1 MTGVQTCALPIFLF
15 TLFLQK
21 TKVGVQLRAV
31 SQDRQA
37 AALMGIDVNFIT
49 MVGNAIGCGMG
60 GIAGLLYA
68 VYYNSFR
75 ATMGGAIGMKA
86 FSAAVLGGL
95 GDISISSICGLI
107 IGIFENI
114 GIALAGTGY
123 RDMVAFLFLIAVLM
137 LNPTGLGGKKKG
149 LLPEKKK
156 EAKNG

>member
-1 MTGVQTCALPIFLF
+1 MLRRHQAPDESEVFFRVDNGPVGAVQEPVPAARGGQPGS
-15 TLFLQK
+15 QK
-21 TKVGVQLRAV
+21 
-31 SQDRQA
+31 
-37 AALMGIDVNFIT
+37 
-49 MVGNAIGCGMG
+49 G